1 MKKNL
6 LLVIILNSFLILSF
20 SSNLFAKKAAIVI
33 DFETEEVLFE
43 VNADTRNYPASLTKI
58 MTLYIVFDYI
68 KKGKLSFDSQ
78 LNVSSVAASRSPSKL
93 YLEEGSSIKVKDAVN
108 ALIIKSA
115 NDVATVVAE
124 NIAGTEKEF
133 AKLMTSYAKNLGMRS
148 TTFKN
153 ASGLP
158 NRAQLTT
165 ARDIAK
171 LSHALISNFPNEY
184 KLFSNT
190 KFSYKGKTYK
200 THNKLMLSYEG
211 ADGIKTGYIKASG
224 FQLAFSAVRD
234 DKRLIGIIFGGDTG
248 SQRNKS
254 LKIIMDKEFSE
265 LNIKSNNNN
274 NNNNK
279 EIVKK
284 EIKETKK
291 NNYSI
296 VVGTFKYRNNAEKQI
311 KLIKSKYPVSTKD
324 KNSNIV
330 LIKVNGKQLY
340 ESRFENFSKKE
351 AYAACKR
358 LKKLNCDPI
367 MSKTG
372 HSPIKEKMKE
382 LNSPLSGE
390 MSGHVCYADDFYGYD
405 DAMYVALRLLR
416 ILCNQEKSL

>member
-6 LLVIILNSFLILSF
+6 LLIIILNSFFIISF
-20 SSNLFAKKAAIVI
+20 SSNIFAKKAAIVI
-33 DFETEEVLFE
+33 DFDTEEVLFE

-68 KKGKLSFDSQ
+68 KKGNLSYDSQ
-78 LNVSSVAASRSPSKL
+78 LSVSSVAASRSPSKL
-93 YLEEGSSIKVKDAVN
+93 YLEEGSSIKVRDAVN

-133 AKLMTSYAKNLGMRS
+133 AKLMTQYAKNLGMRS

-234 DKRLIGIIFGGDTG
+234 NKRLIGIIFGGDSG

-254 LKIIMDKEFSE
+254 LKFIMDKEFAE
-265 LNIKSNNNN
+265 LNIKPNNK
-274 NNNNK
+274 K
-279 EIVKK
+279 EIVTK
-284 EIKETKK
+284 EIKEVKK

-311 KLIKSKYPVSTKD
+311 ELIKSKYPISTKN

-330 LIKVNGKQLY
+330 LIKVSGKQLY

-351 AYAACKR
+351 AYEACKR
-358 LKKLNCDPI
+358 L
-367 MSKTG
+367 
-372 HSPIKEKMKE
+372 EKY
-382 LNSPLSGE
+382 NRDCF
-390 MSGHVCYADDFYGYD
+390 V
-405 DAMYVALRLLR
+405 RL
-416 ILCNQEKSL
+416 

>member
-1 MKKNL
+1 MKNNL
-6 LLVIILNSFLILSF
+6 LLIIILNSFLILNF

-33 DFETEEVLFE
+33 DFDTEEVLFE
-43 VNADTRNYPASLTKI
+43 VNADTKNYPASLTKI
-58 MTLYIVFDYI
+58 MTLYILFDYI

-78 LNVSSVAASRSPSKL
+78 LSVSSIAASRSPSKL
-93 YLEEGSSIKVKDAVN
+93 YLKDGSSIKVRDAIN

-124 NIAGTEKEF
+124 NISGSEKEF
-133 AKLMTSYAKNLGMRS
+133 AKLMTSYAKNLGMKN

-165 ARDIAK
+165 ARDISK
-171 LSHALISNFPNEY
+171 LCHKLITNFPNEY

-254 LKIIMDKEFSE
+254 LKIIMDKEFAE
-265 LNIKSNNNN
+265 LNIKT
-274 NNNNK
+274 NNNK
-279 EIVKK
+279 KEIVTKD
-284 EIKETKK
+284 IKEVKK

-311 KLIKSKYPVSTKD
+311 KLIKSRYPISTKD

-330 LIKVNGKQLY
+330 LIKASGKQLY

-358 LKKLNCDPI
+358 L
-367 MSKTG
+367 
-372 HSPIKEKMKE
+372 EKY
-382 LNSPLSGE
+382 NRDCF
-390 MSGHVCYADDFYGYD
+390 V
-405 DAMYVALRLLR
+405 RL
-416 ILCNQEKSL
+416 

>member
-6 LLVIILNSFLILSF
+6 LLIIILNSFFILSF
-20 SSNLFAKKAAIVI
+20 SSNIFAKKAAIVI
-33 DFETEEVLFE
+33 DFDTEEVLFE

-68 KKGKLSFDSQ
+68 NKGNLNYDTQLS
-78 LNVSSVAASRSPSKL
+78 VSSVAASRSPSKL
-93 YLEEGSSIKVKDAVN
+93 YLEEGSSIKVRDAVN

-124 NIAGTEKEF
+124 NISGNEKEF
-133 AKLMTSYAKNLGMRS
+133 AKLMTSYAKKLGMKN

-165 ARDIAK
+165 ARDISK
-171 LSHALISNFPNEY
+171 LCHKLITNFPNEY

-234 DKRLIGIIFGGDTG
+234 NKRLIGIIFGGDTG

-254 LKIIMDKEFSE
+254 LKIIMDKEFAE
-265 LNIKSNNNN
+265 LNIKTNDNK
-274 NNNNK
+274 K

-284 EIKETKK
+284 EVKEVKK
-291 NNYSI
+291 NNYS
-296 VVGTFKYRNNAEKQI
+296 K
-311 KLIKSKYPVSTKD
+311 
-324 KNSNIV
+324 
-330 LIKVNGKQLY
+330 
-340 ESRFENFSKKE
+340 
-351 AYAACKR
+351 
-358 LKKLNCDPI
+358 
-367 MSKTG
+367 
-372 HSPIKEKMKE
+372 
-382 LNSPLSGE
+382 
-390 MSGHVCYADDFYGYD
+390 
-405 DAMYVALRLLR
+405 
-416 ILCNQEKSL
+416 

>member
-6 LLVIILNSFLILSF
+6 LLILIFNSLLILSF

-33 DFETEEVLFE
+33 DFDTEVVLFE
-43 VNADTRNYPASLTKI
+43 INADTRNYPASLTKI

-68 KKGKLSFDSQ
+68 KKRKLSYDSQ
-78 LNVSSVAASRSPSKL
+78 LSVSSVAASRSPSKL
-93 YLEEGSSIKVKDAVN
+93 YLEEGSSIKVRDAVN

-124 NIAGTEKEF
+124 NISGTEKEF
-133 AKLMTSYAKNLGMRS
+133 AKLMNQYATNLGMRS

-158 NRAQLTT
+158 NKAQLTT

-200 THNKLMLSYEG
+200 THNKLMLNYEG

-234 DKRLIGIIFGGDTG
+234 NKRLIGIIFGGDTG

-254 LKIIMDKEFSE
+254 LKIIMDKEFAE
-265 LNIKSNNNN
+265 LNIKTNDNK
-274 NNNNK
+274 K

-284 EIKETKK
+284 EVKEVKK

-311 KLIKSKYPVSTKD
+311 KLIKSKYPISTKD
-324 KNSNIV
+324 KISNVV
-330 LIKVNGKQLY
+330 LVKVSGKQLY

-351 AYAACKR
+351 AYTACKR
-358 LKKLNCDPI
+358 LKKYNRDCF
-367 MSKTG
+367 
-372 HSPIKEKMKE
+372 
-382 LNSPLSGE
+382 
-390 MSGHVCYADDFYGYD
+390 V
-405 DAMYVALRLLR
+405 RL
-416 ILCNQEKSL
+416 

>member
-6 LLVIILNSFLILSF
+6 LLIIILNSFLILGF

-33 DFETEEVLFE
+33 DFDTEEVLFE

-58 MTLYIVFDYI
+58 MTLYIVFDY
-68 KKGKLSFDSQ
+68 
-78 LNVSSVAASRSPSKL
+78 
-93 YLEEGSSIKVKDAVN
+93 
-108 ALIIKSA
+108 KSA

-133 AKLMTSYAKNLGMRS
+133 AILMTKYAKNLGMKS

-171 LSHALISNFPNEY
+171 LSHALISNFPEEY
-184 KLFSNT
+184 KLFSKT
-190 KFSYKGKTYK
+190 KFTYKGKTYK
-200 THNKLMLSYEG
+200 THNKLMLSYDG

-254 LKIIMDKEFSE
+254 LKIIMDKEFAE
-265 LNIKSNNNN
+265 LNIKTKSSN
-274 NNNNK
+274 K
-279 EIVKK
+279 KIVKK
-284 EIKETKK
+284 DETPNQKIEKKK
-291 NNYSI
+291 NAYSI

-324 KNSNIV
+324 KISNVVSNLSNYIGDQMHYMRISFNYHFFI
-330 LIKVNGKQLY
+330 LI
-340 ESRFENFSKKE
+340 
-351 AYAACKR
+351 
-358 LKKLNCDPI
+358 
-367 MSKTG
+367 
-372 HSPIKEKMKE
+372 
-382 LNSPLSGE
+382 
-390 MSGHVCYADDFYGYD
+390 
-405 DAMYVALRLLR
+405 
-416 ILCNQEKSL
+416 